1 MEKKLFLV
9 TTTLWN
15 GTIQMTSS
23 SCVVPTMDLA
33 QKTKDAVDKA
43 NADCVFGNLT
53 EIREISFFEFEE
65 DVPILN
71 KEEHHE

>member
-1 MEKKLFLV
+1 MEKKLYLV

-15 GTIQMTSS
+15 GTVQMTSA
-23 SCVVPTMDLA
+23 SCVVPTMELA
-33 QKTKDAVDKA
+33 QKTKEAVDKA
-43 NADCVFGNLT
+43 NADCEFDNST

-71 KEEHHE
+71 KEEHRI